1 MKIKID
7 GYKCERCKHEWVK
20 RGSKEPVVCPACKSP
35 YWNQPKK
42 GESHGGSTG
51 SHGQETG

>member
-7 GYKCERCKHEWVK
+7 GYKCERCQHEWVK
-20 RGSKEPVVCPACKSP
+20 RGDKEPIVCPACKSP

-42 GESHGGSTG
+42 GESDGQRNRNAGSD
-51 SHGQETG
+51 S